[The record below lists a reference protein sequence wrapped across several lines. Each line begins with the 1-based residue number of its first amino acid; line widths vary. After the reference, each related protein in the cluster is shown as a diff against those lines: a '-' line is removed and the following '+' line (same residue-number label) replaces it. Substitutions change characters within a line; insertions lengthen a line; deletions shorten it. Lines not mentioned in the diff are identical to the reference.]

1 MTDHLVTGLMSG
13 SSLDG
18 VDLATIRF
26 SYSPDPEA
34 PLHWSIIAAE
44 TIPYPDEWPAKLMAL
59 SRASAFELTCAHAS
73 LGKLYGEMI
82 RDFHQRHLVTP
93 DLVASHGHSVFHMPN
108 GDPAFSTQIGD
119 GAFIASLSGLPVVCD
134 FRNADIAWN
143 GQGGPMAPLADKLL
157 FPGYHA
163 WLNLGG
169 IVNVSTVQDGGWTGW
184 DIYACNQML
193 NALAAQEGFAMD
205 RDGQLA
211 REGTTLDELY
221 REAMDHP
228 WLIKS
233 PPKTLDNQEVQH
245 SMIERFLQ
253 HEGRT
258 SDKLHTAV
266 ECIRASIVQA
276 MPVRTEGQPGRIFI
290 TGGGA
295 RNGWLMKRLIDGL
308 RQIHWQVDVPDP
320 RIIDF
325 KESALIALAGLWRWL
340 GKSNFISGVTGAN
353 GDACGGAVYLPGNTY
368 LRS

>member
-44 TIPYPDEWPAKLMAL
+44 TVPYPDEWPTRL
-59 SRASAFELTCAHAS
+59 SGLPQASALELASAHAG
-73 LGKLYGEMI
+73 LGKLYGELI

-93 DLVASHGHSVFHMPN
+93 DLVASHGHTVFHMPN
-108 GDPAFSTQIGD
+108 GDPSFSTQIGD
-119 GAFIASLSGLPVVCD
+119 GAFIASKTGLPVVCD
-134 FRNADIAWN
+134 FRNADIARN

-157 FPGYHA
+157 FPGYNA

-169 IVNVSTVQDGGWTGW
+169 IANVATVQDGVWSGW
-184 DIYACNQML
+184 DIYACNQLL
-193 NALAAQEGFAMD
+193 NALAAQEGLTMD

-211 REGTTLDELY
+211 REGSKLVDLY
-221 REAMDHP
+221 TDAMEHP
-228 WLIKS
+228 WLKKT
-233 PPKTLDNQEVQH
+233 PPKTLDNQEVQRG
-245 SMIERFLQ
+245 MVERFLQ

-258 SDKLHTAV
+258 ADKLHTAV

-276 MPVRTEGQPGRIFI
+276 MPVSTSDKPGRVLI

-308 RQIHWQVDVPDP
+308 RQVNWQVEVPDNQVV
-320 RIIDF
+320 DF

-340 GKSNFISGVTGAN
+340 GKSNFICGVTGAHS
-353 GDACGGAVYLPGNTY
+353 DACGGAVYLPGNTY